1 MPPIVVIAPEST
13 SYQIVQRVATELGI
27 QDKILLHLTGLS
39 RSLNVARKAEEEG
52 AYVIVARGWSAN
64 QIVEAGIRTPLVFLP
79 ISMQDLVYVL
89 DQALAKAAKPNP
101 RVGFIVYPQLQKE
114 LVALSSL
121 LHVDLRIYPSG
132 SDKEDMR
139 RAIAQAVRDKVDVF
153 IGGETSIA
161 MAESMGLCCQLLV
174 CDEMSIRQALLE
186 AKRIVYAREL
196 EQAQSLKFKTVIE
209 HSHDGIVS
217 LDAEGR
223 VLLIN
228 PVARRMLRLKN
239 DITHFSYR
247 AILDLPQI
255 DRCLLLGNSIEDEMA
270 EVEGRKLLFSAIPIH
285 VGDTVHGAVITFQE
299 PRAIAAKESKIR
311 HDAMHAEMLAQHRFE
326 DIIGSSPAIAAAV
339 ARARKFAPSAQPVL
353 IQGETGTGKELF
365 AQSIHNASPR
375 RDQPFVA
382 INCGALPQSLLE
394 SELFGYEEGA
404 FTGASRKGKPGLF
417 ELAHNGTL
425 FLDEVA
431 ELDLRAQRRL
441 LRVLETQRVLRISGT
456 RNICVDVR
464 IIAATNA
471 NLWERVKRN
480 QFRADLFYRLSV
492 LVVSLPPLR
501 ERQGDVERLMRHFL
515 AHAEGDV
522 LRGQVMDP
530 QAQEMLCNYA
540 WPGNIRELRYF
551 IHRLCATMPDTLD
564 AATMQTELLMPFEC
578 PRSPLH
584 SNGAND
590 ASCVNGASGAD
601 ANPCAIAGS
610 TAQDVSTKDPFT
622 TSPAHTPSAGE
633 VERDRIVQALLACH
647 GHQGKAALML
657 HMSRST
663 LFRKMRKFGIR

>member
-1 MPPIVVIAPEST
+1 MPSIVVIAPEST
-13 SYQIVQRVATELGI
+13 SYQIVQRVAIELGI
-27 QDKILLHLTGLS
+27 QDKILLRLTGLS
-39 RSLNVARKAEEEG
+39 RSLSVARQAEQEG

-89 DQALAKAAKPNP
+89 DQALAKAQKPNP
-101 RVGFIVYPQLQKE
+101 RVGIIVYPQLQKE

-132 SDKEDMR
+132 SEKEDMR
-139 RAIAQAVRDKVDVF
+139 EAIAQAVHDKVDVF
-153 IGGETSIA
+153 IGGETSIG
-161 MAESMGLCCQLLV
+161 MAESMGLRCQLLV

-270 EVEGRKLLFSAIPIH
+270 EVDGRKLLFSAIPIH
-285 VGDTVHGAVITFQE
+285 VGDTVHGAVLTFQE

-311 HDAMHAEMLAQHRFE
+311 HDALHTEMVAYHTFE
-326 DIIGSSPAIAAAV
+326 DIIGTSPAIAAAI

-365 AQSIHNASPR
+365 AQSIHNASHR
-375 RDQPFVA
+375 CDQPFVA

-417 ELAHNGTL
+417 ELAHHGTL

-441 LRVLETQRVLRISGT
+441 LRVLETQKVLRISGT

-471 NLWERVKRN
+471 NLWERVQRN

-501 ERQGDVERLMRHFL
+501 EREGDVEQLMRFFL
-515 AHAEGDV
+515 AQAEGNV
-522 LRGQVMDP
+522 LRGQVVDP
-530 QAQEMLCNYA
+530 QALEMLRRYL

-551 IHRLCATMPDTLD
+551 IHRLCAAMPDTFD
-564 AATMQTELLMPFEC
+564 ADTIEAELLMPFDCRQQPC
-578 PRSPLH
+578 PSFEAVAGSPDL
-584 SNGAND
+584 
-590 ASCVNGASGAD
+590 SGAD
-601 ANPCAIAGS
+601 FNRYDNSSA
-610 TAQDVSTKDPFT
+610 TAPGQAVD
-622 TSPAHTPSAGE
+622 SPLDNADKGGQGE
-633 VERDRIVQALLACH
+633 RERIQQALHACR
-647 GHQGKAALML
+647 GHQSKAALML

-663 LFRKMRKFGIR
+663 LFRKMRKLGMR

>member
-1 MPPIVVIAPEST
+1 MPSIVVIAPEST
-13 SYQIVQRVATELGI
+13 SYQIVQRVAIELGI
-27 QDKILLHLTGLS
+27 QDKILLRLTGLS
-39 RSLNVARKAEEEG
+39 RSLSVARQAEQEG

-89 DQALAKAAKPNP
+89 DQALAKAQKPNP
-101 RVGFIVYPQLQKE
+101 RVGIIVYPQLQKE

-132 SDKEDMR
+132 SEKEDMR
-139 RAIAQAVRDKVDVF
+139 EAIAQAVHDKVDVF
-153 IGGETSIA
+153 IGGETSIG
-161 MAESMGLCCQLLV
+161 MAESMGLRCQLLV

-270 EVEGRKLLFSAIPIH
+270 EVDGRKLLFSAIPIH
-285 VGDTVHGAVITFQE
+285 VGDTVHGAVLTFQE

-311 HDAMHAEMLAQHRFE
+311 HDALHTEMVAYHTFE
-326 DIIGSSPAIAAAV
+326 DIIGTSPAIAAAI

-365 AQSIHNASPR
+365 AQSIHNASHR
-375 RDQPFVA
+375 CDQPFVA

-417 ELAHNGTL
+417 ELAHHGTL

-441 LRVLETQRVLRISGT
+441 LRVLETQKVLRISGT

-480 QFRADLFYRLSV
+480 LFRADLFYRLSV

-501 ERQGDVERLMRHFL
+501 EREGDVEQLMRFFL
-515 AHAEGDV
+515 AQTEGNV
-522 LRGQVMDP
+522 LRGQVVDP
-530 QAQEMLCNYA
+530 QALEMLRRYL

-551 IHRLCATMPDTLD
+551 IHRLCAAMPDTFD
-564 AATMQTELLMPFEC
+564 AATIEAELLMPFDCRQQPC
-578 PRSPLH
+578 PSFELGAASP
-584 SNGAND
+584 D
-590 ASCVNGASGAD
+590 QSGPD
-601 ANPCAIAGS
+601 FNRC
-610 TAQDVSTKDPFT
+610 DN
-622 TSPAHTPSAGE
+622 SPATVPGQAGDNP
-633 VERDRIVQALLACH
+633 VENADKAGQGERERIQQALHACR
-647 GHQGKAALML
+647 GHQGKAAFML
-657 HMSRST
+657 QMSRST
-663 LFRKMRKFGIR
+663 LFRKMRRLGMR

>member
-1 MPPIVVIAPEST
+1 MPSIVVIAPEST

-39 RSLNVARKAEEEG
+39 RSLSVARKAEAEG
-52 AYVIVARGWSAN
+52 AHVIVARGWSAN
-64 QIVEAGIRTPLVFLP
+64 QIVEAGIKTPLVFLP

-89 DQALAKAAKPNP
+89 DQALAKAPTPNP

-114 LVALSSL
+114 LEALSSL

-132 SDKEDMR
+132 SDREDMK
-139 RAIAQAVRDKVDVF
+139 RALNQAVRDKVDVF
-153 IGGETSIA
+153 IGGETSLA
-161 MAESMGLCCQLLV
+161 MAERMGLPSQLLV

-209 HSHDGIVS
+209 HSHDGIIS

-223 VLLIN
+223 VQLIN

-239 DITHFSYR
+239 DISQLDFR
-247 AILDLPQI
+247 AILDLPQL
-255 DRCLLLGNSIEDEMA
+255 DRCLLMGNSVEDEMA

-285 VGDTVHGAVITFQE
+285 VGDTVHGAVLTFQE
-299 PRAIAAKESKIR
+299 PRVIAAKESKIR
-311 HDAMHAEMLAQHRFE
+311 HDAMHDEMVAHYTFE
-326 DIIGSSPAIAAAV
+326 DIIGASPALSLAV
-339 ARARKFAPSAQPVL
+339 ERARKFALSAQPVL

-365 AQSIHNASPR
+365 AQSIHNAGPR
-375 RDQPFVA
+375 RNEPFVA

-417 ELAHNGTL
+417 ELAHKGTL

-471 NLWERVKRN
+471 SLWERVKRK

-492 LVVSLPPLR
+492 LVLALPPLR
-501 ERQGDVERLMRHFL
+501 ERVDDVEPLMRYFL
-515 AHAEGDV
+515 ERCAGEQ
-522 LRGQVMDP
+522 LRGQVVDP
-530 QAQEMLCNYA
+530 MAIDMLRRYS
-540 WPGNIRELRYF
+540 WPGNVRELRYF
-551 IHRLCATMPDTLD
+551 IHRLCVSMPETMD
-564 AATMQTELLMPFEC
+564 AASLEAELLMPFHCHRAPDPAVEE
-578 PRSPLH
+578 PQTPPPPPTSEEKERIL
-584 SNGAND
+584 
-590 ASCVNGASGAD
+590 
-601 ANPCAIAGS
+601 CAL
-610 TAQDVSTKDPFT
+610 
-622 TSPAHTPSAGE
+622 
-633 VERDRIVQALLACH
+633 RDCR
-647 GHQGKAALML
+647 GHQGKAANLL
-657 HMSRST
+657 QVSRST
-663 LFRKMRKFGIR
+663 LFRKMRKLGIK

>member
-1 MPPIVVIAPEST
+1 M
-13 SYQIVQRVATELGI
+13 
-27 QDKILLHLTGLS
+27 
-39 RSLNVARKAEEEG
+39 
-52 AYVIVARGWSAN
+52 
-64 QIVEAGIRTPLVFLP
+64 
-79 ISMQDLVYVL
+79 
-89 DQALAKAAKPNP
+89 
-101 RVGFIVYPQLQKE
+101 
-114 LVALSSL
+114 
-121 LHVDLRIYPSG
+121 
-132 SDKEDMR
+132 
-139 RAIAQAVRDKVDVF
+139 
-153 IGGETSIA
+153 
-161 MAESMGLCCQLLV
+161 
-174 CDEMSIRQALLE
+174 
-186 AKRIVYAREL
+186 
-196 EQAQSLKFKTVIE
+196 
-209 HSHDGIVS
+209 
-217 LDAEGR
+217 
-223 VLLIN
+223 LLIN

-285 VGDTVHGAVITFQE
+285 VGNTVHGAVITFQE

-311 HDAMHAEMLAQHRFE
+311 HDAMHTEMVAQHRFE
-326 DIIGSSPAIAAAV
+326 DIIGSSPAITASV

-375 RDQPFVA
+375 SDQPFVA

-501 ERQGDVERLMRHFL
+501 ERQGDVELLMRHFL

-551 IHRLCATMPDTLD
+551 IHRLCATMPQTLD
-564 AATMQTELLMPFEC
+564 AATMQAELLMPFDC
-578 PRSPLH
+578 PPSPLQGKCA
-584 SNGAND
+584 NGAY
-590 ASCVNGASGAD
+590 GAD

-610 TAQDVSTKDPFT
+610 TVHDLSAKYPST
-622 TSPAHTPSAGE
+622 TSLGHTPSAGE
-633 VERDRIVQALLACH
+633 AERDRIVQALHACR

>member
-139 RAIAQAVRDKVDVF
+139 RAIEQAVRDKVDVF

-161 MAESMGLCCQLLV
+161 MAEGMGLCCQLLV

-326 DIIGSSPAIAAAV
+326 DIIGASPAIVAAV
-339 ARARKFAPSAQPVL
+339 DRARKFAPSSQPVL

-375 RDQPFVA
+375 CDQPFVA

-501 ERQGDVERLMRHFL
+501 ERPGDVERLMRHFL
-515 AHAEGDV
+515 AQAEGDV

-530 QAQEMLCNYA
+530 QAQEMLCNYS

-564 AATMQTELLMPFEC
+564 AATMQAELLMPFAC
-578 PRSPLH
+578 SH
-584 SNGAND
+584 SA
-590 ASCVNGASGAD
+590 VSGPCREAD
-601 ANPCAIAGS
+601 TGPCAAEG
-610 TAQDVSTKDPFT
+610 
-622 TSPAHTPSAGE
+622 PAAAASAAAIDSARAPAAGE
-633 VERDRIVQALLACH
+633 GERQRIEQALHACH
-647 GHQGKAALML
+647 GHQGKAALVL

-663 LFRKMRKFGIR
+663 LFRKMRKLGIR

>member
-39 RSLNVARKAEEEG
+39 RSLSVARKAEQEG

-89 DQALAKAAKPNP
+89 DQALAKAQTPNP

-114 LVALSSL
+114 LTALSSL
-121 LHVDLRIYPSG
+121 LHVDLRVYPSG
-132 SDKEDMR
+132 SDREDMR
-139 RAIAQAVRDKVDVF
+139 QAIAQAVRDKVDVF

-161 MAESMGLCCQLLV
+161 MAESMGLRCQLLV

-247 AILDLPQI
+247 AILNLPQI

-285 VGDTVHGAVITFQE
+285 VGDTVHGAVLTFQE

-311 HDAMHAEMLAQHRFE
+311 HDAMHAEMVAHHSFE
-326 DIIGSSPAIAAAV
+326 DIIGSSPAIGAAL
-339 ARARKFAPSAQPVL
+339 ARARKFAASAQPVL

-471 NLWERVKRN
+471 NLWERVRRN
-480 QFRADLFYRLSV
+480 LFRADLFYRLSV

-501 ERQGDVERLMRHFL
+501 EREGDVEQLMRHFL
-515 AHAEGDV
+515 TQTEGDV
-522 LRGQVMDP
+522 LRGQVIDP
-530 QAQEMLCNYA
+530 KALGMLQRYP

-551 IHRLCATMPDTLD
+551 IHRLCAAMPDTLD
-564 AATMQTELLMPFEC
+564 AATIEAELLMPFDCKQQPC
-578 PRSPLH
+578 PDVGALAGQAGISGQPASTSGNPSGNFSGNPAPGGQGERERILH
-584 SNGAND
+584 
-590 ASCVNGASGAD
+590 
-601 ANPCAIAGS
+601 
-610 TAQDVSTKDPFT
+610 
-622 TSPAHTPSAGE
+622 
-633 VERDRIVQALLACH
+633 ALHACH

-663 LFRKMRKFGIR
+663 LFRKLRKLGLR